1 MKLRGIKLVEA
12 RNFKHTIVDN
22 ILTCSCTGNGC
33 TEKATVAIENYT
45 VEDLILECK
54 YKLADEIDTIY
65 ETKYLYPEGDY
76 GAMLESVYNVIE
88 VSGSIEASNWLR
100 SETDGGSIVSCC
112 ANHGDKH
119 YSHLEDAIN
128 SICVWPDREYH
139 EQVYWKDQK

>member
-22 ILTCSCTGNGC
+22 ILTYSCTGNGC
-33 TEKATVAIENYT
+33 
-45 VEDLILECK
+45 ILECK

-88 VSGSIEASNWLR
+88 VSGSIEASNWLI
-100 SETDGGSIVSCC
+100 SETDGGYIVSCC